1 MQPIFDPAKI
11 FADALPHVADDL
23 QKVEM
28 VSRATLNK
36 YASPNECSNRPNPI
50 TRIARYL
57 RVFWH
62 GYKPAFYAT
71 LAYLRETEIQLMNTS
86 LPPERFS
93 ARELLRNLRTITSTV
108 EAMEEGG
115 ASEAAFAQYL
125 PQVQA
130 EIREHLDRAIAA
142 HHQPATEPL
151 PEIYTLPAGAE
162 PQGRRF
168 NARVLKHVNPW

>member
-1 MQPIFDPAKI
+1 
-11 FADALPHVADDL
+11 
-23 QKVEM
+23 
-28 VSRATLNK
+28 
-36 YASPNECSNRPNPI
+36 
-50 TRIARYL
+50 
-57 RVFWH
+57 
-62 GYKPAFYAT
+62 
-71 LAYLRETEIQLMNTS
+71 MNTS

-151 PEIYTLPAGAE
+151 PEIYALPTEAE
-162 PQGRRF
+162 MQPRRF
-168 NARVLKHVNPW
+168 NPRLLEQEKLW